1 MNNTQNNPFLSVVL
15 PKLEQRIG
23 ASTYELWF
31 KETPMSYQNNQ
42 LVITIPNATWA
53 EKIQKSFQSIIKD
66 LFREHF
72 NTDILITYNIVPPA
86 NTPIASAQDVI
97 NQTDIPAALPALA
110 FNPDYTFEKFIEST
124 SNRFAYNTAK
134 VVVKQLGARE
144 NNPFI
149 IYSAPGLGKT
159 HLLQAI
165 GNEILKKNP
174 SAKVAYMTGED
185 FVKEFVE
192 FIFQKKPSDFFRKK
206 YYNLDCL
213 LLDDI
218 QFVAGK
224 KESTQE
230 FFYIFN
236 ALYDTGKQIVL
247 SSDRS
252 PQQLDWDKDRDDRM
266 LSRLKSGIQTEIK
279 RPEVEARIA
288 ILRQKRDD
296 LNFIVG
302 DDVLTFI
309 AQGIQTNIRELESA
323 LYTLRIWCNIHQ
335 IPPSVDIAKEVLKD
349 RLADENEKPVQLNI
363 IKKVVAKKYN
373 IRQEDLTSSR
383 RTQTIAWPRQ
393 IAMYLATE
401 LTDLSLLE
409 IGREFNRDHSTVVY
423 ARDIV
428 QEKLNESPF
437 FAAEINALI
446 ADIKAVDNK

>member
-23 ASTYELWF
+23 ASTYELGF

-97 NQTDIPAALPALA
+97 NQTDIPAAVPALA

-192 FIFQKKPSDFFRKK
+192 FIFQKKH
-206 YYNLDCL
+206 L
-213 LLDDI
+213 
-218 QFVAGK
+218 
-224 KESTQE
+224 
-230 FFYIFN
+230 
-236 ALYDTGKQIVL
+236 
-247 SSDRS
+247 
-252 PQQLDWDKDRDDRM
+252 
-266 LSRLKSGIQTEIK
+266 
-279 RPEVEARIA
+279 
-288 ILRQKRDD
+288 
-296 LNFIVG
+296 
-302 DDVLTFI
+302 
-309 AQGIQTNIRELESA
+309 
-323 LYTLRIWCNIHQ
+323 HQ
-335 IPPSVDIAKEVLKD
+335 
-349 RLADENEKPVQLNI
+349 
-363 IKKVVAKKYN
+363 
-373 IRQEDLTSSR
+373 
-383 RTQTIAWPRQ
+383 
-393 IAMYLATE
+393 
-401 LTDLSLLE
+401 
-409 IGREFNRDHSTVVY
+409 
-423 ARDIV
+423 
-428 QEKLNESPF
+428 
-437 FAAEINALI
+437 
-446 ADIKAVDNK
+446 